1 MFLRFKQS
9 ICVSEGSNTNLMVS
23 TLMQTWGKFWENVM
37 TGRAMRLQVRATE
50 KQSFQRKLLGLQ
62 KMSEVIKEIAVFRRI
77 PSNLTHEK
85 HDTLCNNG
93 FMASLRAQ
101 RSCNVGQRS
110 FCMTGIPPNTPSMK
124 KATLCIVRWPGLF
137 SFPQTSCLDL
147 AQLPTSQVKLIVI
160 VTSLL
165 A

>member
-1 MFLRFKQS
+1 MGKCDDR
-9 ICVSEGSNTNLMVS
+9 EGNEIAS
-23 TLMQTWGKFWENVM
+23 
-37 TGRAMRLQVRATE
+37 RATE

-85 HDTLCNNG
+85 YDTLCNNG

-124 KATLCIVRWPGLF
+124 KANLCIVRWPGLF